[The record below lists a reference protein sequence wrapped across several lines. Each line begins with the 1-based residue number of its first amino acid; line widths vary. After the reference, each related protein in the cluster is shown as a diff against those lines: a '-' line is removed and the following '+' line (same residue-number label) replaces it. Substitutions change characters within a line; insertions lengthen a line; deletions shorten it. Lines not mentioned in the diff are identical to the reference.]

1 MATKADEAPPPLP
14 SVVAAA
20 GAAEPSD
27 PLCDPEIRA
36 SAAEAEEEEEDD
48 AEEETREP
56 KRRRTCP
63 AALETLLPSAA
74 ACGGDGSVSGGGGG
88 YEGEAISFS
97 FEARSFAPIETTPKF
112 GSFNSSSAAAPIL
125 ETAPP
130 PPPPPPPPPREEEE
144 EEAVDG
150 VGVEGKEERGG
161 AEGKIGNSQ
170 GKEE

>member
-14 SVVAAA
+14 SVVSAA
-20 GAAEPSD
+20 GAEPSD

-36 SAAEAEEEEEDD
+36 SAAEAEAEEEEEEEED

-88 YEGEAISFS
+88 YEDEAISFS

-112 GSFNSSSAAAPIL
+112 GSFNSSSSAAPIL

-130 PPPPPPPPPREEEE
+130 PPPPPPEEEE

-161 AEGKIGNSQ
+161 AEGKIGNSP